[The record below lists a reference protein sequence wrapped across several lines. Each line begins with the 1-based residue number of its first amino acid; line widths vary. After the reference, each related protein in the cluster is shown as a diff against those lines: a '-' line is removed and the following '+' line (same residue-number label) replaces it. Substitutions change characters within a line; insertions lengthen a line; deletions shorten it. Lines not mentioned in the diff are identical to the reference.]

1 MKKFDGKFIKYS
13 ITLFVVSVLL
23 ISIGAVS
30 LTRSSE
36 RSDKAQ
42 IDNVSAKNRIEV
54 LSNEN
59 LLLKKEIELL
69 KKENKNLSET
79 AERYYAVN
87 SVAEAKAMAESKD
100 YENARVCLEK
110 IDKKYLEGSF
120 ALKDYEKL
128 YEIVKENTKN
138 D

>member
-1 MKKFDGKFIKYS
+1 MKKFDAKFIKYS

-36 RSDKAQ
+36 RTDKVYMENA
-42 IDNVSAKNRIEV
+42 SAKNRIEV

-69 KKENKNLSET
+69 KKENQNLSET
-79 AERYYAVN
+79 AEIYGMLN
-87 SVAEAKAMAESKD
+87 SLFEAEAMIESKD
-100 YENARVCLEK
+100 FENAKILLER
-110 IDKKYLEGSF
+110 IDKKLLGGF
-120 ALKDYEKL
+120 AQKNYDKL